1 MKIWVG
7 YSTLLS
13 CSSSSHVVKEPPLSN
28 MIYVL
33 AGIYTV
39 V

>member
-13 CSSSSHVVKEPPLSN
+13 CSSHVVKEPPLSN

-39 V
+39 M